1 MSVAPLTSIIIP
13 TYNRAAFLREAIA
26 SVLAQSARDF
36 ELLIVDD
43 GSTDDTAKM
52 CAAFGGQ
59 IHYISQAHRGVS
71 AARNHGIRLA
81 RGRLITFL
89 DSDDLWTP
97 HKLAQQLAWMQQHS
111 GMLLCYTNEIWIRHG
126 RRVNQKLIHRK
137 YGGWIYPYCLPRCII
152 SPSSVLMR
160 RELFEEIGV
169 FDENLPV
176 CEDYDLWLR
185 VAARVEVGFIDEPL
199 IIKRGGH
206 GDQLSQS
213 EWGSDRYRVAA
224 LLKMLADDRLNGEW
238 RKATL
243 AMLSQKCQILSQG
256 FAKRSKLAEA
266 AYYEELRRRHS

>member
-1 MSVAPLTSIIIP
+1 
-13 TYNRAAFLREAIA
+13 
-26 SVLAQSARDF
+26 
-36 ELLIVDD
+36 
-43 GSTDDTAKM
+43 
-52 CAAFGGQ
+52 
-59 IHYISQAHRGVS
+59 
-71 AARNHGIRLA
+71 
-81 RGRLITFL
+81 
-89 DSDDLWTP
+89 
-97 HKLAQQLAWMQQHS
+97 
-111 GMLLCYTNEIWIRHG
+111 
-126 RRVNQKLIHRK
+126 
-137 YGGWIYPYCLPRCII
+137 
-152 SPSSVLMR
+152 
-160 RELFEEIGV
+160 
-169 FDENLPV
+169 
-176 CEDYDLWLR
+176 DYDLWLR